1 MENVVAYLKDHWQYV
16 VIAGGGL
23 TLLGAILTGGGS
35 QARMEKDQTAP
46 DALSMTYSDRAGIVS
61 LWAFWAL

>member
-23 TLLGAILTGGGS
+23 TLLGAIFNWRWVTS
-35 QARMEKDQTAP
+35 PEEKDQTAP

>member
-23 TLLGAILTGGGS
+23 TLLGAIFNWRWVTS
-35 QARMEKDQTAP
+35 RMEKDQTAP

>member
-16 VIAGGGL
+16 VIA
-23 TLLGAILTGGGS
+23 GGGS